1 VAGLAVLGT
10 LAAPVVLATPA
21 SAAVPGLQVV
31 EGSSPFDSSSSKIA
45 FASCPAGKVLLGT
58 TGRTGGFFGDPSN
71 QQVVL
76 EGVVPIG
83 TTGVVGQASEDEDG
97 FTGNW
102 SLTVGAI
109 CANPVAGL
117 QIVTS
122 TGVSDSVARKQKIA
136 ICPSG
141 KQLTGLG
148 GAIVSSATG
157 QVRLESFSALSPFGT
172 TADGANI
179 IAAEDET
186 GLSANWAVDA
196 YAICA
201 NPLPG
206 QQLVSAVSAAGSP
219 GRQLQS
225 ASCPSGKRAVGIG
238 AQIQVQSGGFGQ
250 VGLDTLLSSPLGS
263 PPTAHV
269 AFASE
274 DQNGFAGTWTLRSQA
289 ICANA

>member
-1 VAGLAVLGT
+1 MPAGAAVVILFGSGLAP
-10 LAAPVVLATPA
+10 AAARVPTTRPA
-21 SAAVPGLQVV
+21 RRAPPPAIAVPSKGSIMSVAVPARRRRRGL
-31 EGSSPFDSSSSKIA
+31 SS
-45 FASCPAGKVLLGT
+45 G
-58 TGRTGGFFGDPSN
+58 
-71 QQVVL
+71 
-76 EGVVPIG
+76 GVVPIG

-136 ICPSG
+136 SCPSG

-172 TADGANI
+172 TANGANI

-274 DQNGFAGTWTLRSQA
+274 DQNGFAGTWTLTSQA
-289 ICANA
+289 ICANT